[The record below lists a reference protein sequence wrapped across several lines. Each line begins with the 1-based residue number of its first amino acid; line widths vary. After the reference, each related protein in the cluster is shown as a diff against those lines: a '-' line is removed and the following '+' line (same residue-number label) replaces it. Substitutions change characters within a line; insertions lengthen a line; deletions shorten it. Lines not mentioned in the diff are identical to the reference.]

1 MRKAKINLIISSIVI
16 FVLIFFSQM
25 FLIFKISR
33 DLTFAY
39 FKEESKSE
47 LKTSISIEEIKNSIE
62 RIKSLS
68 DY

>member
-1 MRKAKINLIISSIVI
+1 MKKAKLNLIISTIVI
-16 FVLIFFSQM
+16 FILIFFSQM

-47 LKTSISIEEIKNSIE
+47 LKPSIGIEEIKNSIE

>member
-16 FVLIFFSQM
+16 FVLIFFSQI

-47 LKTSISIEEIKNSIE
+47 LKTYISIEEIKNSIE